1 MDANGIFSL
10 LLLCSVTELCVLA
23 IPEGNDSQ
31 QQQHTQNVYHDIGVT
46 RNTIVTAQFE
56 CYQKIMK
63 NDKHNKIG
71 PVCNRTWDG
80 WLCWE
85 DTEAGFTT
93 NQHCPDYF
101 QDFDT
106 AEMASKVCSETGNW
120 FLHPESN
127 RTWTNYT
134 KCTAYTSAGRVTAM
148 NLYYLVL
155 IGHGLSLTSLF
166 FSLGIFFHF
175 KSLSC
180 QRITLHK
187 NLFFSFVLNSVIT
200 IIWLTAVASNQ
211 GLVQSNPVSMMANN
225 QGLVQSNPVS
235 MMANNQGLVQSNPV
249 SMMAN
254 NQGLVQS
261 NPVSMMANN
270 QGLVQ
275 SNPVSMMANNQG
287 LVQSNPVSMMANN
300 QGLVQSN
307 PVSMMANN
315 QGLVQSNP
323 VSMMANNQGLVQ
335 SNPVSMMTNNQGL
348 VQSNPVSMMTNNQG
362 LVQYNPVSMM
372 TNNQGLIQPCQY
384 DD

>member
-23 IPEGNDSQ
+23 SPEGNDSQ
-31 QQQHTQNVYHDIGVT
+31 QHHTQNVYHDIGVT

-175 KSLSC
+175 K
-180 QRITLHK
+180 
-187 NLFFSFVLNSVIT
+187 
-200 IIWLTAVASNQ
+200 
-211 GLVQSNPVSMMANN
+211 
-225 QGLVQSNPVS
+225 
-235 MMANNQGLVQSNPV
+235 
-249 SMMAN
+249 
-254 NQGLVQS
+254 
-261 NPVSMMANN
+261 
-270 QGLVQ
+270 
-275 SNPVSMMANNQG
+275 
-287 LVQSNPVSMMANN
+287 
-300 QGLVQSN
+300 
-307 PVSMMANN
+307 
-315 QGLVQSNP
+315 
-323 VSMMANNQGLVQ
+323 
-335 SNPVSMMTNNQGL
+335 
-348 VQSNPVSMMTNNQG
+348 
-362 LVQYNPVSMM
+362 
-372 TNNQGLIQPCQY
+372 
-384 DD
+384 